1 MKISSSTTGNS
12 ASTRICSRL
21 SLVHCWCW
29 TVSSLIILLI
39 ACCCCCSEAF
49 QFQPPSFTF
58 SSLQQ
63 PNQQRQLLSNS
74 RGRRRI
80 SNDEYAP
87 IHHSN
92 RQGRLLLFA
101 AATST
106 PAITEDETI
115 KMAQQQQYYENE
127 LSNNNNDNN
136 DIIASLHQ
144 LKRYKTQRDVESAI
158 VNLGRKGRTDD
169 ALQLYYAVW
178 TLDSLRQQYKTKLK
192 LQQQQKHNE
201 EESSPKQ
208 EDDEQIKLQLN
219 NNNQDLP
226 SELTSYIKE
235 QSTKSSSSRTIIRPT
250 TRLMNSAIDAC
261 ARSTP
266 VRQSTAFDIFN
277 NALSPIDNIHSNTN
291 IKKSG
296 GALSP
301 NVFTFG
307 SLLSCCARNGDI
319 STSLEILKQ
328 LEVGDEY
335 PDVILNEVIYSTVI
349 SACERSDVPNV
360 RLALEVLNRGI
371 LTLSNGSS
379 ANTLG
384 KDGEG
389 KEGKMQKTNKKTKGQ
404 IMGVVGYNTVI
415 STMARDMQWKKA
427 VQLLGE
433 MILHSSSTHEDDEGG
448 EGISR
453 TNSLFERLEEIRMN
467 SAADSE
473 PLLKHVGRDGSS
485 EEGENSNMVIIIP
498 KPDEVTF
505 GTVLAACERS
515 GEWEELLHVAKA
527 ATEYGVKLDGLSL
540 TSVLHSCQQ
549 LGLAGMWFRCVLLF
563 APLLLLLLSHF
574 LLD

>member
-1 MKISSSTTGNS
+1 M
-12 ASTRICSRL
+12 
-21 SLVHCWCW
+21 
-29 TVSSLIILLI
+29 
-39 ACCCCCSEAF
+39 
-49 QFQPPSFTF
+49 
-58 SSLQQ
+58 
-63 PNQQRQLLSNS
+63 
-74 RGRRRI
+74 
-80 SNDEYAP
+80 
-87 IHHSN
+87 
-92 RQGRLLLFA
+92 
-101 AATST
+101 
-106 PAITEDETI
+106 
-115 KMAQQQQYYENE
+115 
-127 LSNNNNDNN
+127 
-136 DIIASLHQ
+136 
-144 LKRYKTQRDVESAI
+144 
-158 VNLGRKGRTDD
+158 
-169 ALQLYYAVW
+169 
-178 TLDSLRQQYKTKLK
+178 
-192 LQQQQKHNE
+192 
-201 EESSPKQ
+201 
-208 EDDEQIKLQLN
+208 
-219 NNNQDLP
+219 
-226 SELTSYIKE
+226 
-235 QSTKSSSSRTIIRPT
+235 
-250 TRLMNSAIDAC
+250 
-261 ARSTP
+261 
-266 VRQSTAFDIFN
+266 
-277 NALSPIDNIHSNTN
+277 
-291 IKKSG
+291 
-296 GALSP
+296 
-301 NVFTFG
+301 
-307 SLLSCCARNGDI
+307 
-319 STSLEILKQ
+319 EILKQ

-485 EEGENSNMVIIIP
+485 SEEGENNNMIIIP

-549 LGLAGMWFRCVLLF
+549 LGLAGMWFYVLF
-563 APLLLLLLSHF
+563 FCLLHF
-574 LLD
+574 FFFFFFSPTFFLTNNVHSTQTLHNFQTRLWNI